1 MTALSGFTNI
11 VHETD
16 AEGIRVITRQGR
28 PFAAQLGIDRQ
39 REIAIL
45 HQIRH
50 LGIGPELLHVDFA
63 NDRTTFHLIPGVAI
77 GSMPVAHA
85 TLRQSLRTLAL
96 LHRQPCSGDAFSP
109 SQLIR
114 RYLELAP
121 VSSSF
126 AAVCKR
132 MALDAEE
139 MERQGIRHLCHND
152 CVAKNWI
159 IQTDG
164 RVRLIDFEFA
174 GAGDPAFDL
183 ATWSLSFGIPPDA
196 IPSFGYT
203 PWHAGLALRSH
214 RWMPIVDTLWALFCG
229 VLAKHLTG
237 VTHGEAVSQM
247 SYRISRL
254 ASHRAANAAR

>member
-11 VHETD
+11 VHESD
-16 AEGIRVITRQGR
+16 AEGFRVIIRQGR
-28 PFAAQLGIDRQ
+28 PFAAQLGIDRH

-50 LGIGPELLHVDFA
+50 LGIGPELLHVDFT
-63 NDRTTFHLIPGVAI
+63 NDRTTFRLIPGVTL
-77 GSMPVAHA
+77 GTMPVAHA
-85 TLRQSLRTLAL
+85 TLCRSLQTLTL
-96 LHRQPCSGDAFSP
+96 LHGQPCPGDAFSP
-109 SQLIR
+109 SHLIR
-114 RYLELAP
+114 RYLELAS
-121 VSSSF
+121 VSPPF

-132 MALDAEE
+132 MAADAEE

-159 IQTDG
+159 VQTNG
-164 RVRLIDFEFA
+164 LVRLIDFEFS

-183 ATWSLSFGIPPDA
+183 ATWSLSFDIHPDK

-203 PWHAGLALRSH
+203 PWDAGIALRIH
-214 RWMPIVDTLWALFCG
+214 RWMPIVDALWALFCG

-237 VTHGEAVSQM
+237 VTYGEAISQM
-247 SYRISRL
+247 NYRIRRL
-254 ASHRAANAAR
+254 ASHRAAIDAR

>member
-1 MTALSGFTNI
+1 MTRLSGFTNI

-16 AEGIRVITRQGR
+16 AEGIRVIIRQGR
-28 PFAAQLGIDRQ
+28 PFAAQLGIDRH

-50 LGIGPELLHVDFA
+50 LSIGPEFLHVDFT
-63 NDRTTFHLIPGVAI
+63 NDRTTFRSIPGVAL
-77 GSMPVAHA
+77 GTMPVAHT
-85 TLRQSLRTLAL
+85 TLRQSLRTLGL
-96 LHRQPCSGDAFSP
+96 LHSQPCSGDAFSP

-114 RYLELAP
+114 RYLERAP
-121 VSSSF
+121 VSPSF

-139 MERQGIRHLCHND
+139 MERQAIRHLCHND

-183 ATWSLSFGIPPDA
+183 ATWSLSFGIAPDA

-203 PWHAGLALRSH
+203 PWHAGLTLRSH

-237 VTHGEAVSQM
+237 VAHGEAVSQM
-247 SYRISRL
+247 NYRIRRL
-254 ASHRAANAAR
+254 ASHRAAIDAG

>member
-1 MTALSGFTNI
+1 MTRLSGFTNI
-11 VHETD
+11 VHETV
-16 AEGIRVITRQGR
+16 AEGMRVITRQGR

-45 HQIRH
+45 NQIRH

-63 NDRTTFHLIPGVAI
+63 NDRTTFRSIPGVAL
-77 GSMPVAHA
+77 GTKPVAHT
-85 TLRQSLRTLAL
+85 TLRRSLQTLAL
-96 LHRQPCSGDAFSP
+96 LHGQPCPADAFSP
-109 SQLIR
+109 SHLIR

-121 VSSSF
+121 VSPSF
-126 AAVCKR
+126 AAVCR
-132 MALDAEE
+132 RTAVDAEE
-139 MERQGIRHLCHND
+139 MEQQGIRHLCHND

-159 IQTDG
+159 VQKNG

-183 ATWSLSFGIPPDA
+183 ATWSLSFGIPPEE

-203 PWHAGLALRSH
+203 PWHAGQALRSR

-237 VTHGEAVSQM
+237 VTHGQAVSQM
-247 SYRISRL
+247 NFRISRL
-254 ASHRAANAAR
+254 ASHRAAIDVR